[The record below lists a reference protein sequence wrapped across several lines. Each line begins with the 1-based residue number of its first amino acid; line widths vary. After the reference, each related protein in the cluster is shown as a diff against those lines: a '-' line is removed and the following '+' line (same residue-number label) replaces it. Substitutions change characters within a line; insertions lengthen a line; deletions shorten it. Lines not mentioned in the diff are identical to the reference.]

1 MNHSTQSSYALAWYA
16 PASRGWYLVC
26 TVFMLALFCTLQAQ
40 ERGEIKGKIT
50 DAGDKFEVI
59 GATVSAVNTATGIV
73 KGAVTNRKGE
83 YTIGGLQAGK
93 YTLTIKALGYKK
105 FEQSVEVPQGQ
116 IVVTNLSITSDALRS
131 EEVIVTGNAGLP
143 TSKLRLG
150 NAIGLVSE
158 KDIDNAPVRSVGQ
171 LLDSRTTGVQ
181 IWNSSGLLGATPQIQ
196 LRGVGNLN
204 GNSAPLIF
212 IDGVRITNTNTN
224 DLGGIDGRDGQ
235 SVSTLNFINPAD
247 IERIEILKGAS
258 AATLYGSDAANGVI
272 QIFTKSGANASSPLS
287 FSFSSELRAY
297 DWSLFSSKMSR
308 AAEEFVRLGSGLG
321 NTQNLNVRGKADRF
335 SFFAGVTVRGD
346 NNGMKASNQNFADFK
361 TNITF
366 TPDDVSNIKFG
377 ASYTRDFVSRPD
389 ADNNNQATSGWFSQ
403 LMKQDSV
410 GTKQDFRNPYTVILF
425 FGEGIYDK
433 LHNDVTS
440 VRQSGNLQYARTLPA
455 DIKLEVRLGYENIT
469 RDQLK
474 FTEQG
479 FVNSPNG
486 SRRQE
491 TTTIESY
498 TLYGTLAKRFEFSEK
513 LHFDLSAGVDY
524 YNTNRYRRS
533 GSSNTFDP
541 GFDAATQFGLGTT
554 VTTFEERTIF
564 ATGSIFGQGQFAY
577 DDRLFVTLGV
587 RADKSSSFGGDAPA
601 RIYPK
606 VSASYLLPV
615 EGITPILSSTKLRA
629 SFGFAGKQPDPG
641 AADLTFG
648 RLDIFAVPSTVITRP
663 GNPQLSPSLTNEA
676 EAGVDISLFE
686 GRAGLE
692 FTYYQQNVTSDL
704 FNVRTAP
711 SQGFGGREQFFN
723 LGRIRTTGLE
733 ASVFAN
739 VQIAEQFSWE
749 TRVNL
754 STVDNTVLDDGGFP
768 FTAGPFAATPFVR
781 VQTGRRVAEIYLP
794 VTVMNQYGTASNA
807 PTSTFFGP
815 VTPTLTGNWT
825 NTFTLARSLTLS
837 VNIGWAAGFSVWNL
851 TRANMHR
858 NGIWDAD
865 FSEADMTAGVA
876 ASRVAEALRTP
887 QQIADLIKFNQQT
900 TSQSEVFIERGDY
913 VKLREATLSYVLPDE
928 WFASALRN
936 FTISLAGNNLFILS
950 GYKGFDPEVSV
961 GGSSLLNRGADNR
974 SIPNPRVFIVRASFQ
989 F

>member
-1 MNHSTQSSYALAWYA
+1 MNHSIFRSGTLK
-16 PASRGWYLVC
+16 SRWNLVL
-26 TVFMLALFCTLQAQ
+26 MLCFVVGTTFGVSFAHAQ

-50 DAGDKFEVI
+50 DATDKLEVV
-59 GATVSAVNTATGIV
+59 GATVSVSLTATGAL
-73 KGAVTNRKGE
+73 KGAISSRKGE
-83 YTIGGLQAGK
+83 FSIQGLPAGT
-93 YTLTIKALGYKK
+93 YMLTVKALGYKK
-105 FEQSVEVPQGQ
+105 FEKSVEVAQGAAA
-116 IVVTNLSITSDALRS
+116 VVDILLPPDALRS

-150 NAIGLVSE
+150 NAIGLISE

-181 IWNSSGLLGATPQIQ
+181 VWNSSGMLGSTPQIQ

-224 DLGGIDGRDGQ
+224 ESGGIDGRDGQ

-247 IERIEILKGAS
+247 IERVEILKGAS

-272 QIFTKSGANASSPLS
+272 QIFTKSGANASKPLS
-287 FSFSSELRAY
+287 FGFSSEIRRY
-297 DWSLFSSKMSR
+297 DWSLFDSKLSR
-308 AAEEFVRLGSGLG
+308 AAEEFVRLGSGIG

-335 SFFAGVTVRGD
+335 SFFGSVTSRDD
-346 NNGMKASNQNFADFK
+346 NNGLAASRQKFTDFK
-361 TNITF
+361 ANLQF
-366 TPDDVSNIKFG
+366 TPDDVSQIKLG
-377 ASYTRDFVSRPD
+377 ASYTRDFVSRPE

-410 GTKQDFRNPYTVILF
+410 GASGDFRNPFTGIQF
-425 FGEGIYDK
+425 FRSSIYDK
-433 LHNDVTS
+433 LHNEVAS
-440 VRQSGNLQYARTLPA
+440 ARHSANLQYSRTLPA
-455 DIKLEVRLGYENIT
+455 DVKLEVRLGYEDIT

-474 FTEQG
+474 WTEQG

-486 SRRQE
+486 SRAQE
-491 TTTIESY
+491 TTTISSY
-498 TLYGTLAKRFEFSEK
+498 TLYATLAKRFELTDK
-513 LHFDLSAGVDY
+513 LKVDISAGVDY
-524 YNTNRYRRS
+524 YNTDKYRRS
-533 GSSNTFDP
+533 QSSNTFDS
-541 GFDAATQFGLGTT
+541 GFDATVQFGLGTT
-554 VTTFEERTIF
+554 RSVFEEQTIF
-564 ATGSIFGQGQFAY
+564 ATGSLFGQGQFAY

-615 EGITPILSSTKLRA
+615 DGVPAVSSAKVRA
-629 SFGFAGKQPDPG
+629 SFGLAGKQPSPG
-641 AADLTFG
+641 SADLTFS
-648 RLDIFAVPSTVITRP
+648 RLDIFATPSTVIDRP
-663 GNPQLSPSLTNEA
+663 GNPQLRPSLTNEA
-676 EAGVDISLFE
+676 EAGLDVSLFE
-686 GRAGLE
+686 GRAGFE

-704 FNVRTAP
+704 FSVRTAP
-711 SQGFGGREQFFN
+711 SQGYGGREQLFN
-723 LGRIRTTGLE
+723 LGKIRTTGLE

-739 VQIAEQFSWE
+739 IQLAEQFIWD

-754 STVDNTVLDDGGFP
+754 STVDNTVIDDGGYP

-794 VTVMNQYGTASNA
+794 VMITNQYGTASND
-807 PTSTFFGP
+807 PNPTFFGP
-815 VTPTLTGNWT
+815 VTPTLTGNWS
-825 NTFTLARSLTLS
+825 NTFTLARSLTL
-837 VNIGWAAGFSVWNL
+837 NINVGFATGFFVWNL

-865 FSEADMTAGVA
+865 FTEADMTAGVA
-876 ASRVAEALRTP
+876 ASKVAETQRTP
-887 QQIADLIKFNQQT
+887 EQITALVKFNQQT
-900 TSQSEVFIERGDY
+900 VSQSAVFIEKGDY
-913 VKLREATLSYVLPDE
+913 IKLREATLSYVLPDE
-928 WFASALRN
+928 WFGNALSNVTLSAS
-936 FTISLAGNNLFILS
+936 GNNLLILS

-974 SIPNPRVFIVRASFQ
+974 SIPNPRVFVFRASFQ